1 MPPRREVTCRF
12 LLVPWRL
19 RLGWVAPLVLLLALA
34 GQHLFVAGHRIP
46 LDMVYFAPGQY
57 KRGGEETP
65 LLNLI
70 RRYIDVVS
78 DLEAFFEEPP
88 QTIKIEAFLIDPNEV
103 TNKDFGR
110 FLESGEVR
118 AKEPVIND
126 EPAAE
131 DGFVPSHWQDSR
143 FNGADQPVV
152 GVDWHVAAAYCRWL
166 DKRLPSGD
174 EWERAARGTTGRL
187 FPWGNDFDPNAANTG
202 ESPERAAVSVGRY
215 AGDLS
220 PDGVHDMA
228 GNVREWTLEE
238 RQIGD
243 RPGRVI
249 RGAAWNSTGEV
260 YGLAHV
266 KFAAEPA
273 YRSVSLGF
281 RCARNAGQSAEVP
294 SGMVFVPGGTF
305 KRGSEESVTL
315 RLARRFNMSTAALE
329 RLIGEKPFE
338 VDLAGF
344 AIDAL
349 EVTNADYRRF
359 LEAGDGRDDG
369 MDPQVRQAIPP
380 DKDHTPDPESWRD
393 PEFNGPARPVVGV
406 DWYDALAYCAWRGQR
421 LPSEAE
427 WERAARGLDGRRY
440 AWGDSFEPDRC
451 NTADSSGG
459 AGRVSDVGSYPACV
473 TADGVYDLVGNA
485 DEWTATRAE
494 ASERKDRRIL
504 RGGSWQERGELRGL
518 GHFSV
523 YATAGYRGSDVGF
536 RCAADPGRS
545 WLEKIMAEI
554 TGPSS
559 ATR

>member
-1 MPPRREVTCRF
+1 MQVQTTPCGVNVEPGRTVTLIVEKNGYEPARRTLNIPVSPSAPMSVTFELRRADPEIGSLRVLSFPSSATVSIDGAMTNADQAARGLAVAAGQHHVRVGRPGYFGLPGGRSIRVPPRREVTCRF

-359 LEAGDGRDDG
+359 LEAGDGRDD
-369 MDPQVRQAIPP
+369 
-380 DKDHTPDPESWRD
+380 
-393 PEFNGPARPVVGV
+393 
-406 DWYDALAYCAWRGQR
+406 
-421 LPSEAE
+421 
-427 WERAARGLDGRRY
+427 
-440 AWGDSFEPDRC
+440 
-451 NTADSSGG
+451 
-459 AGRVSDVGSYPACV
+459 
-473 TADGVYDLVGNA
+473 
-485 DEWTATRAE
+485 
-494 ASERKDRRIL
+494 
-504 RGGSWQERGELRGL
+504 
-518 GHFSV
+518 
-523 YATAGYRGSDVGF
+523 
-536 RCAADPGRS
+536 
-545 WLEKIMAEI
+545 
-554 TGPSS
+554 
-559 ATR
+559 